1 MTAVTNS
8 SPGTC
13 AEQGRSKGDKRGS
26 RGLRNNNPLN
36 IRHSKDKWQ
45 GKALKQTDMSFVQ
58 FKSRVYGY
66 RAAFKILHTYITKGK
81 DTIGKIIAKWAPSS
95 DGNNTQSYINYV
107 SRTTGINASHALRWE
122 DKDDLVEVVRS
133 MAHMESGII
142 EDKAL
147 VEEAYDLANKQ

>member
-1 MTAVTNS
+1 MTA
-8 SPGTC
+8 
-13 AEQGRSKGDKRGS
+13 RGI
-26 RGLRNNNPLN
+26 RNNNPLN
-36 IRHSKDKWQ
+36 IRH
-45 GKALKQTDMSFVQ
+45 GKSQWVGMRERQTDKSFVQ

-66 RAAFKILHTYITKGK
+66 RAALVLLKNYIGKGK

-107 SRTTGINASHALRWE
+107 SSTTGINACHALRWE
-122 DKDDLVEVVRS
+122 DKDDLVEIVRS

-147 VEEAYDLANKQ
+147 IEQAYEMAK

>member
-1 MTAVTNS
+1 MATVIKS

-36 IRHSKDKWQ
+36 IRH
-45 GKALKQTDMSFVQ
+45 GKSLWVGMREKQTDKSFVQ

-66 RAAFKILHTYITKGK
+66 RAAFVLLRNYITKGK

-107 SRTTGINASHALRWE
+107 SSTTGISASHTLRWE
-122 DKDDLVEVVRS
+122 DKDDLVEIVRS

-142 EDKAL
+142 EDKVL
-147 VEEAYDLANKQ
+147 IEQAYEMANNQ